1 MSLSYYYNQGGS
13 YNFISIRITS
23 FNNNVF
29 LPNLVECF
37 SLCRFW
43 NEQAICTKKNEE
55 RKKNSNGKKRKK
67 INAVCLQ
74 YKFSNIIIAI
84 ILPLSFFLLPACLPA
99 FTSFHFIQQPN
110 HSIAFSFCL
119 ILHTLC
125 ILLQMCHFP
134 SVLLYSAASQL
145 LCIL

>member
-43 NEQAICTKKNEE
+43 NEQAICTKKEKKLE
-55 RKKNSNGKKRKK
+55 RKEEEK

-84 ILPLSFFLLPACLPA
+84 ILPLSFFLLPACLLA

-145 LCIL
+145 LCVL